1 RAGARGRGSGG
12 AGGVAGTVPVPC
24 AWGAFGGVGGLVL
37 WHPYGAWPEWYT
49 FLWLPALVGVIVP
62 APRRWAVAG
71 IATVAGT
78 AAALVTWGAAVEGR
92 LQLARRDAQSLGT
105 EGDAVAVALLERVGE
120 EARTAPPPHSAG
132 DLYALWLRSPLAAQ
146 DYPTVLALWSHAA
159 GAPVA
164 EIRLATLDLPS
175 DTLAALVRSP
185 QSAAGPRVERLE
197 RVPGVRYVLL
207 GPLASGDLLT
217 VGVGPRSRYMAP
229 DRVAQ
234 FLRGDL
240 GRAPP
245 YSITL
250 GGAEPGMVDMG
261 SDVSWTR
268 EGWFARGER
277 HLSLPGGARHV
288 HVRVEL
294 GPPRRGSPPG
304 RGPAHSSDAAR
315 RGPDGG
321 AGARRRVRRPAR
333 CGPLD
338 LPRGAAGRGERSGL
352 GRAGARGP
360 ATRPPRLPAAGA
372 RGCARSDHQ
381 RARRW
386 PSGAGRV
393 PRRGARPPGRVW
405 HPRGSAAARRRAG

>member
-62 APRRWAVAG
+62 APRRWALAG

-146 DYPTVLALWSHAA
+146 DYPTVLALWSRPI
-159 GAPVA
+159 GVPVA

-175 DTLAALVRSP
+175 DTLAALVRSSR
-185 QSAAGPRVERLE
+185 SAAGPRVERLE
-197 RVPGVRYVLL
+197 RVPGVHYVLVA
-207 GPLASGDLLT
+207 PLASGDMLT

-229 DRVAQ
+229 DRVAR
-234 FLRGDL
+234 FLRGEL

-245 YSITL
+245 YSIPL
-250 GGAEPGMVDMG
+250 GGAAPQALGAVAPGRAAGPQRSALELPPASHRHAERFLRPAGAV
-261 SDVSWTR
+261 V
-268 EGWFARGER
+268 RG
-277 HLSLPGGARHV
+277 
-288 HVRVEL
+288 VEL
-294 GPPRRGSPPG
+294 RPPRRGGPQS
-304 RGPAHSSDAAR
+304 RGPADPSDPAR

-333 CGPLD
+333 CGPVD
-338 LPRGAAGRGERSGL
+338 LPWRAARRRERSGA
-352 GRAGARGP
+352 GGAGAGGST
-360 ATRPPRLPAAGA
+360 ARPVGVPAAGA
-372 RGCARSDHQ
+372 RG
-381 RARRW
+381 
-386 PSGAGRV
+386 
-393 PRRGARPPGRVW
+393 
-405 HPRGSAAARRRAG
+405 